1 MDRKERIL
9 NYISSDSYIPLKFRE
24 MVVVL
29 DVPESETDELTD
41 ILNELISEGKIYLS
55 KRGRYCPVG
64 AMNNTFSGTLSCNAA
79 GGFGFVRCDD
89 ESLDDIFVA
98 FENLGNAYDR
108 DKVLVKILNDSDN
121 RGHAEGR
128 ITQIIERCNKKI
140 VGVVTEKKAH
150 TFYLSPDRREFFSRI
165 RIKQNDL
172 NGASVGDRVLAEIDY
187 YDEKGKPYGQVLSV
201 LGSSESILSNLN
213 GMIAENL
220 VSTEFPKSVLD
231 EADAAADFVPD
242 EELSGRED
250 LRNKIIFTIDGDD
263 SRDFDD
269 AVSLEKNTDGNYL
282 LGVHIADVT
291 HYVKDASELDKE
303 AKKRATSVYFPHK
316 VIPMLPKK
324 LSNGIC
330 SLNPD
335 TDRLT
340 LSVFME
346 IDSDGNI
353 HNHRISETV
362 IHSVARM
369 TYNNVNK
376 ILAGDTKLCDK
387 YSSLVPV
394 LQEMNTL
401 AKKLSEKRRERGAI
415 DFDFPETKVICDE
428 DANPIDV
435 KIDDRGDSHK
445 LIESFMLAANET
457 VAEAAY
463 WAELPFVYRVHESPS
478 NEKLTAFNEFIKNF
492 GYSLKGKLDSDSI
505 HPKDL
510 QTIAE
515 AVKGKP
521 EELMISKV
529 MLQSLMKA
537 GYRDTNNGHFGLAAR
552 YYCHFTSPIRRYP
565 DLMIHRVLKDFI
577 SGNLNESRLQ
587 YYESKVSEVAQISS
601 EREIE
606 AEKAER
612 DAVDLLKTAYM
623 SNYLGES
630 FEAVISSVTSFGMF
644 ATLANSCEGLIRCE
658 TMTND
663 YYEYNETTHQ
673 LVGKRSGRIYKIGD
687 IIRITVASC
696 NVLMRRVDFVLEEDA
711 KPHVFAMIKKRTRKV
726 MSLKDEKHKK
736 FKRKRRR

>member
-9 NYISSDSYIPLKFRE
+9 NYILSDEYIPLKFSE
-24 MVVVL
+24 MAVVL
-29 DVPESETDELTD
+29 DVPSSET
-41 ILNELISEGKIYLS
+41 NELQNILDALIKEGRIYLS
-55 KRGRYCPVG
+55 KRGRYCPVSAG
-64 AMNNTFSGTLSCNAA
+64 NNVFSGTLMCNAA

-89 ESLDDIFVA
+89 ESIDDIFIA
-98 FENLGNAYDR
+98 QENLGTAYDK
-108 DKVLVKILNDSDN
+108 DKVLVKILDN
-121 RGHAEGR
+121 SGRRGHKEGR
-128 ITQIIERCNKKI
+128 ITQVVERGTKTI
-140 VGVVTEKKAH
+140 VGVITDNRAN

-165 RIKQNDL
+165 RIKESAL
-172 NGASVGDRVLAEIDY
+172 NGAVIGDRVIASVDS

-201 LGSSESILSNLN
+201 LGNADSILSSLN
-213 GMIAENL
+213 GLLAENS
-220 VSTEFPKSVLD
+220 VSAEFPKAVLD
-231 EADAAADFVPD
+231 EADKMPD
-242 EELSGRED
+242 TVSETELSGRED
-250 LRNKIIFTIDGDD
+250 LRDKIIFTIDGDD

-269 AVSLEKNTDGNYL
+269 AVSLEKDADGNCI

-291 HYVKDASELDKE
+291 HYVKDGSPLDKE
-303 AKKRATSVYFPHK
+303 ALKRATSVYFPHK

-335 TDRLT
+335 VDRLT

-353 HNHRISETV
+353 KSHRIAETV

-376 ILAGDTKLCDK
+376 IFAGDTALCEK
-387 YSSLVPV
+387 YDFIVPV
-394 LQEMNTL
+394 LLEMNTL
-401 AKKLSEKRRERGAI
+401 AKKLSEKRKARGAI
-415 DFDFPETKVICDE
+415 DFDFPEAKVICDDE
-428 DANPIDV
+428 GNPIDV

-457 VAEAAY
+457 IAESAF

-492 GYSLKGKLDSDSI
+492 GYSLKGKLDSESI

-515 AVKGKP
+515 AVKGTT
-521 EELMISKV
+521 EELMISTV
-529 MLQSLMKA
+529 MLRSLMKA
-537 GYRDTNNGHFGLAAR
+537 GYKDTNSGHFGLAAR

-565 DLMIHRVLKDFI
+565 DLMIHRILKDFI
-577 SGNLNESRLQ
+577 TGRLNEEKQ
-587 YYESKVSEVAQISS
+587 KYYEPKVTEAAAISS

-623 SNYLGES
+623 NNFLGES
-630 FEAVISSVTSFGMF
+630 FDAVISSVTSFGMF
-644 ATLANSCEGLIRCE
+644 AMLANLCEGLIRCE
-658 TMTND
+658 TMTSD
-663 YYEYNETTHQ
+663 YYEYDEVTHR
-673 LVGKRSGRIYKIGD
+673 LIGNRTGRIYKIGD
-687 IIRITVASC
+687 MVRITVAAC
-696 NVLMRRVDFVLEEDA
+696 NTIMRRIDFVLEEDA
-711 KPHVFAMIKKRTRKV
+711 RPHVFAMIKKRTRKT
-726 MSLKDEKHKK
+726 MALADESKKK

>member
-1 MDRKERIL
+1 MDRKERIF
-9 NYISSDSYIPLKFRE
+9 NYILSDNYIPLKFRE

-29 DVPESETDELTD
+29 DVPETETAELAS
-41 ILNELISEGKIYLS
+41 ILDDLINEGRVYLS

-64 AMNNTFSGTLSCNAA
+64 AMNNVFSGTLSCNAA

-89 ESLDDIFVA
+89 EGMNDIFIA
-98 FENLGNAYDR
+98 LENLGKAYDK
-108 DKVLVKILNDSDN
+108 DKVLVKISSDSGR

-128 ITQIIERCNKKI
+128 ITQIVERGNNSI
-140 VGVVTEKKAH
+140 VGVITENRAN
-150 TFYLSPDRREFFSRI
+150 TFYLSPDRREFFSRV
-165 RIKQNDL
+165 RIKESDL
-172 NGASVGDRVLAEIDY
+172 NGAVIGDRVIASIDK

-213 GMIAENL
+213 GLLAENS
-220 VSTEFPKSVLD
+220 VPTSFPKAVLE
-231 EADAAADFVPD
+231 EADSMPD
-242 EELSGRED
+242 SVSEHEISKRED
-250 LRNKIIFTIDGDD
+250 LRDKIIFTIDGDD

-269 AVSLEKNTDGNYL
+269 AVSLEKTTDGNYL

-291 HYVKDASELDKE
+291 HYVKDNSNLDKE

-335 TDRLT
+335 VDRLT

-346 IDSDGNI
+346 IDTDGNI
-353 HNHRISETV
+353 HNHRIAESV
-362 IHSVARM
+362 IHSAARM

-376 ILAGDTKLCDK
+376 IFAGDTKLREQYDFI
-387 YSSLVPV
+387 VPV
-394 LQEMNTL
+394 LEEMNIL
-401 AKKLSEKRRERGAI
+401 AKKLSEKRKMRGSI
-415 DFDFPETKVICDE
+415 DFDFPEAKVICDDE
-428 DANPIDV
+428 GNPTDV

-457 VAEAAY
+457 IAEAAY

-478 NEKLTAFNEFIKNF
+478 SEKLTAFNEFIKNF
-492 GYSLKGKLDSDSI
+492 GYSLKGKLDSESI

-521 EELMISKV
+521 EELMVSRV

-565 DLMIHRVLKDFI
+565 DLMIHRILKDFI
-577 SGNLNESRLQ
+577 SGKLNESKQ
-587 YYESKVSEVAQISS
+587 KYYEPKVTEAASISS

-612 DAVDLLKTAYM
+612 DVVDLLKTAYM
-623 SNYLGES
+623 NNYLGES
-630 FEAVISSVTSFGMF
+630 FDAVVSSVTSFGMF
-644 ATLANSCEGLIRCE
+644 ATLENSCEGLIRCE
-658 TMTND
+658 TMTSD
-663 YYEYNETTHQ
+663 YYEYDETNHQ
-673 LVGKRSGRIYKIGD
+673 LIGKRSGRIYKIGD
-687 IIRITVASC
+687 IIRITVAAC
-696 NVLMRRVDFVLEEDA
+696 NVVMRRIDFVLEEDA
-711 KPHVFAMIKKRTRKV
+711 RPHVFAMIKKRTRKA
-726 MSLKDEKHKK
+726 MSLSDEKQKK